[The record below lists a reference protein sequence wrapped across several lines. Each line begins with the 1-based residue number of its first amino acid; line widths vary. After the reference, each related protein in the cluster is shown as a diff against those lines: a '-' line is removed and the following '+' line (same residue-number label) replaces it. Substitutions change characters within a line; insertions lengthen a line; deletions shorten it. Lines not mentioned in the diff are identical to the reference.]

1 LFVVGSIRKGSFNR
15 QLASMAADIVKDWAE
30 VDYMDIASFPLMNQ
44 DAEFPAPSAVSEAR
58 RQLSECD
65 AVWVFTPEYNRSIPG
80 PLKNAMDWLSRPLDP
95 QDPDRVSAVKGKK
108 AIICGAGGGKKTEF
122 SRKALDEM
130 LSFIGMEVI
139 GGDGCGF
146 ALDRRAFAEN
156 IWEPG
161 DDVKDALK
169 VQAAMLKEH
178 TEN

>member
-1 LFVVGSIRKGSFNR
+1 
-15 QLASMAADIVKDWAE
+15 
-30 VDYMDIASFPLMNQ
+30 MDIASFPLMNQ

-95 QDPDRVSAVKGKK
+95 MDPDRVSAVKGKK
-108 AIICGAGGGKKTEF
+108 VVISGAGGGKKTEF
-122 SRKALDEM
+122 SRKALNDM
-130 LSFIGMEVI
+130 LTFIGMEVI

-146 ALDRRAFAEN
+146 ALDRRAFTEN

-161 DDVKDALK
+161 DDVTDALK
-169 VQAAMLKEH
+169 GQASMLKDQIEC
-178 TEN
+178 